1 MTMKISA
8 TKNGDSHIDK
18 SSSGLFLGI
27 VFVLLLIGILAL
39 SLWVS
44 ELSKDSNSIN
54 SKVESRLSILEEQLQ
69 LADSTS
75 TEFLSDINTQLQ
87 FLDKEIRK
95 LWDLSNKR
103 NKVNIQN
110 LSNETEEIQELLNT
124 IKIDIKEISEE
135 NILELAIDAG
145 ADECISHSD
154 FHEIHCPVSEI
165 YNVKKNLEK
174 TIANFIST
182 EIEWIPLNS
191 VNIQSEKKD
200 VVTEFFDILED
211 DDDVQNIFS
220 NVNLEVN

>member
-1 MTMKISA
+1 MNIKISA
-8 TKNGDSHIDK
+8 TKDGDSNLNK

-44 ELSKDSNSIN
+44 ELAKASSNVN

-103 NKVNIQN
+103 NKVNIAKLTQDISKHSSA
-110 LSNETEEIQELLNT
+110 LKEIAMTQTNDQTNINT
-124 IKIDIKEISEE
+124 IKNESKK
-135 NILELAIDAG
+135 LRVAIDELSQANKENLS
-145 ADECISHSD
+145 AQNKINELNKSVLLLEETVQAFDAYRRQNNEMLQEMQLKISS
-154 FHEIHCPVSEI
+154 
-165 YNVKKNLEK
+165 
-174 TIANFIST
+174 
-182 EIEWIPLNS
+182 IENQTSP
-191 VNIQSEKKD
+191 
-200 VVTEFFDILED
+200 
-211 DDDVQNIFS
+211 
-220 NVNLEVN
+220 